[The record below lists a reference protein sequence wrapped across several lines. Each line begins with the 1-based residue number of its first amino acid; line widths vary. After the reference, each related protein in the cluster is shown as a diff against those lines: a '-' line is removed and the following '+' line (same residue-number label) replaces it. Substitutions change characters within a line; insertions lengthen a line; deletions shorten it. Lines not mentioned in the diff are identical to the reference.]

1 MDEWTRTDLDYETR
15 VDNLRGIDNIQ
26 FRNRRNADYF
36 LSTDGEGAA
45 VRTTVFNDYERDTL
59 TGGCG
64 QDWFLANLY
73 NEDGQHERKDKI
85 TDLNDEEYA
94 DDLEFILEAGEEE

>member
-1 MDEWTRTDLDYETR
+1 M
-15 VDNLRGIDNIQ
+15 
-26 FRNRRNADYF
+26 
-36 LSTDGEGAA
+36 
-45 VRTTVFNDYERDTL
+45 FNDNARDTL

-73 NEDGQHERKDKI
+73 NEGDQREKKDKI

-94 DDLEFILEAGEEE
+94 DDLEFILDAGEEE